1 MVIENAK
8 SRSWA
13 GCIAA
18 ITKPR
23 AAAMETPANMANP
36 ALDQWAYTGSLS
48 KLYECHSAS
57 VRSEGGPVTDI
68 AGASLR
74 AGVVVMSVGEGLVG
88 GAEVGTKLS
97 NAQSPLPRLRRP

>member
-74 AGVVVMSVGEGLVG
+74 AGVGTRLAPCSGVVMSERGWVYHGSEWG
-88 GAEVGTKLS
+88 
-97 NAQSPLPRLRRP
+97 NP

>member
-1 MVIENAK
+1 MTYRGATAFVVIENAK

-23 AAAMETPANMANP
+23 AAAMETPAHMANP

-74 AGVVVMSVGEGLVG
+74 AACARGCR
-88 GAEVGTKLS
+88 K
-97 NAQSPLPRLRRP
+97 

>member
-1 MVIENAK
+1 MTYRGATAFVVIENAK

-74 AGVVVMSVGEGLVG
+74 AGVGTRLSPSVVAS
-88 GAEVGTKLS
+88 
-97 NAQSPLPRLRRP
+97 